1 MRSSLRHFFAPG
13 FALLLLAGCGLDK
26 HSPTI
31 DVLGSYFPAWMVC
44 LIIGIVLTLI
54 ARQFFIGFKLE
65 ARLRAAL
72 LVYLCL
78 AVLFTL
84 AVWLIFFKN

>member
-13 FALLLLAGCGLDK
+13 FSHLLLAGCGLDK

-54 ARQFFIGFKLE
+54 TRQFFIGFKLE